1 MALPGGKHL
10 GAWCAV
16 EYGHEAGRVQ
26 GRALPRWAAPAWPG
40 REPWRALPS
49 SQSPPGPAQIF
60 TQQGDNSYCLEA
72 TAMEPPMQASAGQAR
87 CQDPVGGS
95 HGWYLG
101 SSW

>member
-49 SQSPPGPAQIF
+49 SYGAP
-60 TQQGDNSYCLEA
+60 N
-72 TAMEPPMQASAGQAR
+72 AGQCWSGQMPRPCGWEPWLVSGELLVGAG
-87 CQDPVGGS
+87 PVRM
-95 HGWYLG
+95 
-101 SSW
+101 